1 VLTFIQTN
9 PLMVLGIV
17 GAVLTLIAS
26 IYGVMAKKKA
36 VSIVATFMVLSC
48 LVVVG
53 KELVSYNQA
62 QQKALL
68 EENRREQQKLL
79 DATRQQLIEDIQT
92 NVIQTRVTVEDIAA
106 RLASVPLAQA
116 GTPLVT
122 VRGAGGPVEEV
133 EEILAHGKGP
143 PGAWAAYA
151 DWLEGV
157 SAQQDRRACLSL
169 TLNRGS
175 HYVTGMLLAYL
186 YTDAATR
193 DDIAP
198 LMRMG
203 GWDNFPDQAFTQK
216 HGIEPPAIDCLLI
229 YDQEPGRLIAYAK
242 AGEFVSELLAY
253 QKQGLE
259 ERVEDALNRQPADMA
274 ELRRFFPSLSEN
286 VLRGDRSELLVKAMI
301 EQQLAEATVVERD
314 RTYLLQL
321 ERLIMLAATTR

>member
-1 VLTFIQTN
+1 MLPFIQAN
-9 PLMVLGIV
+9 PLLVLGIV

-26 IYGVMAKKKA
+26 IYGVVAKKKA
-36 VSIVATFMVLSC
+36 ISIVATFMVLSC
-48 LVVVG
+48 LVVVA
-53 KELVSYNQA
+53 KELISYNQA

-68 EENRREQQKLL
+68 EENRREHQKLL

-92 NVIQTRVTVEDIAA
+92 NVVQTRVTVLSIAA
-106 RLASVPLAQA
+106 RLESVPLEQM

-122 VRGAGGPVEEV
+122 VRSAGGPVEEV

-151 DWLEGV
+151 DWLQRVTAQEGV
-157 SAQQDRRACLSL
+157 RACLSL

-193 DDIAP
+193 DAIAP

-203 GWDNFPDQAFTQK
+203 GWDSFPDQAFTEK

-242 AGEFVSELLAY
+242 AGDFVSELLAY
-253 QKQGLE
+253 QKQGLATQV
-259 ERVEDALNRQPADMA
+259 ERALNRQPADMR
-274 ELRRFFPSLSEN
+274 EIRRFFPSLREN
-286 VLRGDRSELLVKAMI
+286 VLRGDRSELLVKTMI

-321 ERLIMLAATTR
+321 ERVIMLATTTR